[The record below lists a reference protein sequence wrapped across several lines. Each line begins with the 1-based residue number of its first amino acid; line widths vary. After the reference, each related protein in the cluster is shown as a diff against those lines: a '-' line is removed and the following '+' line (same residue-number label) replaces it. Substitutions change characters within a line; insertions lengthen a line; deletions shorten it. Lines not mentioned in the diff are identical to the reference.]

1 VAARKP
7 YLQLIVSGLISGA
20 LYLALFLFHHEIMAA
35 FTRTDGWYPA
45 LPVMTAFA
53 FSFTH
58 GAFTGYFWEVLGIT
72 ARRRG

>member
-1 VAARKP
+1 
-7 YLQLIVSGLISGA
+7 
-20 LYLALFLFHHEIMAA
+20 MAA

-45 LPVMTAFA
+45 LPVITAFA

-58 GAFTGYFWEVLGIT
+58 GAFTGYFWDVLGIA

>member
-1 VAARKP
+1 MAARKP
-7 YLQLIVSGLISGA
+7 YLGLIVSGLISSA
-20 LYLALFLFHHEIMAA
+20 LYLALYLFHHEIMAV

-45 LPVMTAFA
+45 LPVITAFA